1 MGVPRRRTLGGFALL
16 LAGVLPAVAG
26 EPGAIAL
33 EDVLAFDPREA
44 AAACG
49 NVDYGSRM
57 PASPAPSVS
66 PNPDGPTLLDMYLFV
81 LAIDQVSTASN
92 SFRFEGYGG
101 LIWCDPREAFDPV
114 SSGATFHTFV
124 GDVAFQR
131 LGRMWEPGVLI
142 PTALGPTDLGLPEL
156 LIFHDGTVS
165 LRLKFHRRLSA
176 DYDFSRFPLD
186 HQTLEIPIETSLY
199 RSDQVVIREARGQI
213 GLGRHVDIPEW
224 RLEGYR
230 VSIGKVGE
238 FQRFL
243 MEISIGREVGFYIW
257 KILLPL
263 FIISCVAW
271 STFWLTRDA
280 LAQRQRQSATAV
292 LTVVAFQFIASGDL
306 PRVAY
311 LTVMDGIILWTY
323 LCTGGTLLTNVLAH
337 RRFRRAEGAGLRADR
352 LGRVAFPL
360 VYVGGMLIILAIGYL
375 A

>member
-1 MGVPRRRTLGGFALL
+1 VRRRTVVWFALL

-33 EDVLAFDPREA
+33 EDVLAFDPTEA

-49 NVDYGSRM
+49 NVDYGSR
-57 PASPAPSVS
+57 PPSSPAPTVA

-81 LAIDQVSTASN
+81 LAIDQVSTATN

-101 LIWCDPREAFDPV
+101 LIWCDVREAFDPEAA
-114 SSGATFHTFV
+114 GATFRGFP
-124 GDVAFQR
+124 GDAAFQR
-131 LGRMWEPGVLI
+131 LERMWEPGVLI
-142 PTALGPTDLGLPEL
+142 PTSLGPTDIGQPEL
-156 LIFHDGTVS
+156 FIFHDGTVS

-176 DYDFSRFPLD
+176 AYDFSRFPLD
-186 HQTLEIPIETSLY
+186 HQVLEIPIETSLY
-199 RSDQVVIREARGQI
+199 RSDQVVIQEARGQV

-230 VSIGKVGE
+230 VSIGKVGD

-243 MEISIGREVGFYIW
+243 LEISIGREVGFYLW

-352 LGRVAFPL
+352 LGRIAFPL
-360 VYVGGMLIILAIGYL
+360 VYLGGVLMILAIGYL